1 MAKKSYNDI
10 ISTPERQN
18 IEKIPF
24 WRLKVT
30 DREFEELRNY
40 LVEEYRKYRSF
51 NTCPREAALYMAE
64 WWKRDP
70 GT

>member
-24 WRLKVT
+24 WRLSVQTIEK
-30 DREFEELRNY
+30 
-40 LVEEYRKYRSF
+40 
-51 NTCPREAALYMAE
+51 
-64 WWKRDP
+64 
-70 GT
+70 